1 VGNPDD
7 TVDDFEAWYE
17 RVHPRLVTSMLL
29 LAGNLDLARDVVDE
43 AFCRAF
49 ERWRR
54 VARMASPDGWVYVVA
69 VHELQRRRAR
79 RRKEQ
84 EIMRVGARPPE
95 VSAAVASDFEALID
109 QLPLR
114 QRTAVVLRHVGDLP
128 EKEIAVAM
136 GISRS
141 TVSSTLRDAYSTLRR
156 LLDDANERVSD
167 ERSA

>member
-1 VGNPDD
+1 MGNPDD
-7 TVDDFEAWYE
+7 AVDDFETWYE

-29 LAGNLDLARDVVDE
+29 LAGDLDLARDVVDE

-54 VARMASPDGWVYVVA
+54 VAKMASPEGWVYVVA
-69 VHELQRRRAR
+69 VHDLQRRRVR
-79 RRKEQ
+79 RRREQ
-84 EIMRVGARPPE
+84 DLMRVGARHPE
-95 VSAAVASDFEALID
+95 VTPAVASDFEALID

-128 EKEIAVAM
+128 EKEIAAAM

-141 TVSSTLRDAYSTLRR
+141 TVSSTLRDAYSALRT
-156 LLDDANERVSD
+156 LLDDRNERVSD
-167 ERSA
+167 DRSA